1 MAAQEM
7 NAEEIKPKG
16 EKLRQA
22 VRWLS
27 ESAPV
32 TREKIDEA
40 AARFDLSPLEVEFL
54 LREFLQRPC

>member
-1 MAAQEM
+1 MS
-7 NAEEIKPKG
+7 AEEIKPKG

-27 ESAPV
+27 DSGSV

-40 AARFDLSPLEVEFL
+40 AARFDLSPLEAEFL
-54 LREFLQRPC
+54 LREFSKRPG